1 MSRASDPRNGYLTL
15 RFNQEKVNA
24 ATITEFLTDL
34 VRTDP
39 RNVLP
44 EGDNLP
50 IWVAPVVGIASV
62 DDPIFETLKKP
73 GVVGPVHEN
82 ADFWLPGAR
91 SVISFFLPFSSEVKK
106 SYNWKSSLPS
116 LEWVS
121 SRQNGEV
128 FINVARRAV
137 ARLVEKHGGRAV
149 VPNLQPHYKAVN
161 MLPMW
166 SERHVAF
173 IAGIGTFG
181 LQAGFITEKGVAGR
195 LGSIV
200 TDLELVPT
208 PRPYTEVYEYCPWFS
223 DGSCGVCI
231 GRCPVKAIHEKGKDH
246 AICRTNGAN
255 NIGPAYKE
263 WGYHSCGHCSIHL
276 PCTSKIPPRI
286 SRLRA
291 DALNEPVIASES
303 ENS

>member
-1 MSRASDPRNGYLTL
+1 MSASSDLRNAYVTL
-15 RFNQEKVNA
+15 RFEKNVVDVD
-24 ATITEFLTDL
+24 TITEILSDL

-44 EGDNLP
+44 EQDNVP
-50 IWVAPVVGIASV
+50 IWDAPLVGIAAAS
-62 DDPIFETLKKP
+62 DPIFATLKQP
-73 GVVGPVHEN
+73 GVVGPIHEN
-82 ADFWLPGAR
+82 ADYWLPGTK
-91 SVISFFLPFSSEVKK
+91 SVISFFLPFSREIKK
-106 SYNWKSSLPS
+106 SYDWKSNAPS

-121 SRQNGEV
+121 GRQNGEV
-128 FINVARRAV
+128 FVNVVRRTLARF
-137 ARLVEKHGGRAV
+137 VEQGGGLAV
-149 VPNLQPHYKAVN
+149 VPNLEAHYKAVN

-173 IAGIGTFG
+173 IAGVGTFG
-181 LQAGFITEKGVAGR
+181 LQAGFLTAKGVAGR
-195 LGSIV
+195 LGSVV

-208 PRPYTEVYEYCPWFS
+208 VRPYTEVYEYCPWFT

-246 AICRTNGAN
+246 AICRTNGAT

-276 PCTSKIPPRI
+276 PCTNQIPPRGARVRA
-286 SRLRA
+286 SVKLELR
-291 DALNEPVIASES
+291 SERES
-303 ENS
+303 NS